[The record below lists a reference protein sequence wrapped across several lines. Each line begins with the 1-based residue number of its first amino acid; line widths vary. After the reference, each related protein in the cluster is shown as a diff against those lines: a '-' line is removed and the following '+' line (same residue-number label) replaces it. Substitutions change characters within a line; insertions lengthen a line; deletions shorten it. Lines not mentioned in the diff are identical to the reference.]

1 MSSLLL
7 LSLLSCCV
15 LAVAYLWVDQCK
27 VSYKGEKLFV
37 RHLYETNTNSA
48 ILLWMVHTWEGGQ
61 QGRKE
66 EEKGAGKKMRG
77 GQEKIETSLAT
88 NVYTH
93 SFLLPL
99 AGLCGDPNRHFL
111 AKHGDVLLGINLHK
125 KKIQERAWISTI
137 QNWSSN
143 SHWPV
148 IVILLRRRSEWWF
161 CKLWRRFQWRE
172 RTTRGLCKQNT
183 HHYSKIVSSVEHLRF
198 RNVSTHTHCL
208 TPSTVVNNRSA

>member
-7 LSLLSCCV
+7 LSLLPCCV
-15 LAVAYLWVDQCK
+15 LARAYLWVDQCK

-48 ILLWMVHTWEGGQ
+48 ILLWIGQ

-66 EEKGAGKKMRG
+66 EERGVGKKTRG

-88 NVYTH
+88 DVYTH

-125 KKIQERAWISTI
+125 KKIQERA
-137 QNWSSN
+137 
-143 SHWPV
+143 
-148 IVILLRRRSEWWF
+148 
-161 CKLWRRFQWRE
+161 
-172 RTTRGLCKQNT
+172 
-183 HHYSKIVSSVEHLRF
+183 
-198 RNVSTHTHCL
+198 
-208 TPSTVVNNRSA
+208 

>member
-7 LSLLSCCV
+7 LSLLSYCV

-37 RHLYETNTNSA
+37 RHLYETNANSA
-48 ILLWMVHTWEGGQ
+48 ILLWIGQ

-66 EEKGAGKKMRG
+66 EEKRAGKKMRG
-77 GQEKIETSLAT
+77 GQKIETSLAT
-88 NVYTH
+88 DVYTH

-125 KKIQERAWISTI
+125 KKIQERA
-137 QNWSSN
+137 
-143 SHWPV
+143 
-148 IVILLRRRSEWWF
+148 
-161 CKLWRRFQWRE
+161 
-172 RTTRGLCKQNT
+172 
-183 HHYSKIVSSVEHLRF
+183 
-198 RNVSTHTHCL
+198 
-208 TPSTVVNNRSA
+208 

>member
-7 LSLLSCCV
+7 LSLLSYCV

-48 ILLWMVHTWEGGQ
+48 ILLWIGQ

-77 GQEKIETSLAT
+77 GQKIETSLAT
-88 NVYTH
+88 DVYTH

-125 KKIQERAWISTI
+125 KKIQERA
-137 QNWSSN
+137 
-143 SHWPV
+143 
-148 IVILLRRRSEWWF
+148 
-161 CKLWRRFQWRE
+161 
-172 RTTRGLCKQNT
+172 
-183 HHYSKIVSSVEHLRF
+183 
-198 RNVSTHTHCL
+198 
-208 TPSTVVNNRSA
+208 

>member
-7 LSLLSCCV
+7 LSLLSYCA

-48 ILLWMVHTWEGGQ
+48 ILLWIGQ

-77 GQEKIETSLAT
+77 GQKIETSLAT
-88 NVYTH
+88 DVYTH

-125 KKIQERAWISTI
+125 KKIQERA
-137 QNWSSN
+137 
-143 SHWPV
+143 
-148 IVILLRRRSEWWF
+148 
-161 CKLWRRFQWRE
+161 
-172 RTTRGLCKQNT
+172 
-183 HHYSKIVSSVEHLRF
+183 
-198 RNVSTHTHCL
+198 
-208 TPSTVVNNRSA
+208 